1 MDWKTESFL
10 DIVKKDREKL
20 QVLTPEPIEEKDVN
34 YGIQLKVKNGPDTVS
49 LTIYNGKKGLK
60 YVWGGSEVPFKELCR
75 QALSNKGINPNMQ
88 AAALQ
93 TPVSSGILLDNVP
106 HFDGLWAGSDE
117 SGKGDFIGP
126 LVVAAVVID
135 TETAFKFQAMGVR
148 DSKDLSD
155 KKIHELAKSILALA
169 RNTVVLP
176 MKPAGYNLRIAQ
188 LKEQKK
194 TLNDFLASGH
204 TNALA
209 RAIAGCPQCRF
220 ALVDQFSRRNSI
232 SSRLEGQY
240 PGLKVYQKPRAERDM
255 AVAAASILARDA
267 FVEIMKELSRQ
278 AGFELPKGGGEQ
290 AAKAARRLAKEQG
303 RENLKNF
310 VKLHF
315 KNMER
320 V

>member
-1 MDWKTESFL
+1 MDWKTKEFL
-10 DIVKKDREKL
+10 EIVHQDKEKL
-20 QVLTPEPIEEKDVN
+20 QALTPEPIGQRDVN

-75 QALSNKGINPNMQ
+75 QALSLKGITLPANGAVPASNG
-88 AAALQ
+88 
-93 TPVSSGILLDNVP
+93 SSGILLENVP
-106 HFDGLWAGSDE
+106 HFDGVWAGSDE

-135 TETAFKFQAMGVR
+135 METACKFQAMGVR
-148 DSKDLSD
+148 DSKELSD
-155 KKIHELAKSILALA
+155 KKIHELAQNILSLAKSTA
-169 RNTVVLP
+169 VLP

-204 TNALA
+204 INALA
-209 RAIAGCPQCRF
+209 RAIAGYPQCRF
-220 ALVDQFSRRNSI
+220 ALVDQFSRHNSI
-232 SSRLEGQY
+232 GSQLAEQY

-267 FVEIMKELSRQ
+267 FVEIMKELSKQ

-290 AAKAARRLAKEQG
+290 ATKAAKRLATDQG
-303 RENLKNF
+303 RDNLKNF